1 MVGRLRPI
9 LAWFILALAAGVVLG
24 AAESGGRIAPGT
36 ARAGSVKLAPQPE
49 GGIVAEAA
57 TYRAFIGADGNLHSL
72 RVGDTE
78 MLDDR
83 VAISLGSFFHAE
95 APLKLGRM
103 RQQASAAV
111 EATDGKYA
119 LQYRFLP
126 DEIRIGLRNGAATPA
141 SYVMVLSP
149 EISVAHNLQTGEAA
163 ATPVDEQWGEVRFST
178 GTGAYLDLVGGA
190 RIWRIWDPWLKRQVW
205 EVSPIPAGET
215 REIRLRSGLGAPPKP
230 TLEQLVGVQARVIAD
245 NGLVPAGAPIELEV
259 SVDNR
264 SDRALRTQL
273 SLELAGSRSEL
284 TIYATSPLEL
294 PPKQVTTTRAR
305 WQVSKPDFYTARASL
320 STGTKEI
327 ARARATAGYRA
338 PDIQS
343 SVARPEDFDQFWEA
357 VLAEMGREPPRFR
370 MRLDQ
375 SRSRHSV
382 AVWVVQYASAA
393 NKTIH
398 GWYLVPGGIER
409 PPGVL
414 YLSGYGARPIEPPV
428 ALAGRGYVVLAIDV
442 RGNRVDRVRPRPF
455 EDYATSGIERP
466 ESYVYREITGH
477 ALRALDFL
485 RTRGDV
491 DPDRIAVLGVSEGG
505 GLALLLAALRDD
517 IRAVAADAP
526 MLCDYP
532 LSIRSGAWPYTEM
545 SRYVGQSPGARQQ
558 MERTLAYFDAANFA
572 SDIKCPVLLSVGLL
586 DSVALPAAVYAVRNR
601 LQAPNEVQAF
611 PQAGHEGG
619 GPDLWEYKLEWLE
632 KVLAAEP
639 TPE

>member
-9 LAWFILALAAGVVLG
+9 LAWFVLALAAGVVLG
-24 AAESGGRIAPGT
+24 AAETGVRTAPGI
-36 ARAGSVKLAPQPE
+36 ARATDVELVPQPE

-103 RQQASAAV
+103 TQQASAAV

-126 DEIRIGLRNGAATPA
+126 DEIRIGLRNGGTTPA

-149 EISVAHNLQTGEAA
+149 EISVASNLQTGEAA
-163 ATPVDEQWGEVRFST
+163 AAPVNEQWGEVRFST

-190 RIWRIWDPWLKRQVW
+190 RIWGPWLKRQVW
-205 EVSPIPAGET
+205 EASPILAGET

-230 TLEQLVGVQARVIAD
+230 TLEQLVGVHARVIAD
-245 NGLVPAGAPIELEV
+245 NGLVPAGEPIELEV
-259 SVDNR
+259 AVDNR
-264 SDRALRTQL
+264 SDRALKGQL

-284 TIYATSPLEL
+284 TIYATSPIEL
-294 PPKQVTTTRAR
+294 PPKQVTKTRAR
-305 WQVSKPDFYTARASL
+305 WQVHRPDFYTARASL
-320 STGTKEI
+320 STGPKEI
-327 ARARATAGYRA
+327 ARARATAGYRV

-343 SVARPEDFDQFWEA
+343 SVARPEDFDQFWA
-357 VLAEMGREPPRFR
+357 GVLAEMGREPPRFR

-398 GWYLVPGGIER
+398 GWYLVPGGVER

-466 ESYVYREITGH
+466 ESYVYREIVGH

-485 RTRGDV
+485 RARADV

-545 SRYVGQSPGARQQ
+545 SRYLRERPETRQQ

-572 SDIKCPVLLSVGLL
+572 PDIKCPVLLSVGLL
-586 DSVALPAAVYAVRNR
+586 DSVALPAAVYGLANVIP
-601 LQAPNEVQAF
+601 APTEVQVF

-619 GPDLWEYKLEWLE
+619 GQDLWEYKLAWLE

-639 TPE
+639 TPK